1 MRTYRACGS
10 DNNDDGLRQRLE
22 VFLAAQVHMTDAS
35 PIIEVV
41 DLGAPQSISLA
52 VPASAPVPRAAPA
65 TSSELH
71 GVELLVNSKRSK
83 TPPAFAA
90 SAAVLGSLDEDLAS
104 LDAGPALTL
113 RKEAP
118 LAPGPA
124 LGTASARA
132 ANTASTWDGFE
143 TIRPSSGGAP
153 PAASAVPVASKA
165 EVLKEKFGYLRKLEA
180 MEKQGVKISRRYT
193 MESSL
198 DEMKGEFDMIADERE
213 KASAVRFQA
222 KMVMAGITGIEFLNS
237 RFDPFDVR
245 LDGWG
250 ETAQE
255 NISDFDDV
263 FGELHEKYKSKARI
277 APELKLLFMLGGSA
291 VMAHMSNTMLKSAV
305 PGVQDLLR
313 DNPDLMRQFNNA
325 AAASM
330 AKEQPGLHGFVSE
343 FAPPSR
349 NRTPTTRQDMAGPR
363 DIGDILGKLKRD
375 TQPPATKPGLHDP
388 IPVRSQATT
397 VPPATAGPSTRPGG
411 DDRPRAPTSARPKP
425 KSERTQRVT
434 LAS

>member
-1 MRTYRACGS
+1 M
-10 DNNDDGLRQRLE
+10 
-22 VFLAAQVHMTDAS
+22 AAAP

-41 DLGAPQSISLA
+41 DLSAPPPIA
-52 VPASAPVPRAAPA
+52 VAASAPTTAPVPRAASSA
-65 TSSELH
+65 SSELP
-71 GVELLVNSKRSK
+71 GVELLVNGKRSK
-83 TPPAFAA
+83 TPPATAA

-104 LDAGPALTL
+104 MDASMKASARAAGPPLTL
-113 RKEAP
+113 SKEAS

-124 LGTASARA
+124 LGAASARA
-132 ANTASTWDGFE
+132 ANSASTWDGFE
-143 TIRPSSGGAP
+143 SIRPSSGGAP
-153 PAASAVPVASKA
+153 PAASAVPPVSKEEA
-165 EVLKEKFGYLRKLEA
+165 LKEKFGYLRKLEA
-180 MEKQGVKISRRYT
+180 LEKQGVKISRRYT

-198 DEMKGEFDMIADERE
+198 DEMKGEYDMIADERE

-222 KMVMAGITGIEFLNS
+222 KMLMACITGIEFLNE

-255 NISDFDDV
+255 NISDYDDV

-305 PGVQDLLR
+305 PGVQDLMR
-313 DNPDLMRQFNNA
+313 DNPELMHQFNNA

-330 AKEQPGLHGFVSE
+330 AKEQPGLHNFVSAH
-343 FAPPSR
+343 APAAR

-363 DIGDILGKLKRD
+363 DIDDILGRLKRD
-375 TQPPATKPGLHDP
+375 TQPPATKPGLKGSMP
-388 IPVRSQATT
+388 IRTPATT
-397 VPPATAGPSTRPGG
+397 GPPATAGPTVAPGG
-411 DDRPRAPTSARPKP
+411 DDRARAPTSARPKP

-434 LAS
+434 LMP